1 MNTRTLGVMLA
12 MVTLPLTACV
22 SLPQSGSVQPG
33 PRQDQENQSGA
44 PFDYNPPGPSRGDT
58 PVDVVGGFLQA
69 MQATPQTTTV
79 AREFLTDEASTGWV
93 PTKSTL
99 IYGSGDLSYLG
110 RSVTMSFGDTVDLNG
125 RGEWLG
131 NLHGNRGVE
140 YRLTVVNQQGE
151 WRISNPPD
159 ALIVPRSHFETRF
172 QQYYLYFFD
181 KAAQI
186 LVPEPVYLPRGEQAP
201 TLLIEG
207 LLKGPDQE
215 LLGATRTFIPSQ
227 TELEISVPVARD
239 GIAEV
244 PLSDEVLD
252 LDDDDLELALAQI
265 GWTLRQVPGIEQMR
279 ITVDGSPLDIPD
291 QGVEQDVRAWP
302 EYDPSINWAS
312 QELFGIRD
320 GRVVTRLAGE
330 EVRIAGL
337 FGTEP
342 SGLRTIGVDLPAE
355 QIAGVSKDGT
365 TVFVSPRARD
375 VGEVPDVGSADV
387 AYPHGTD
394 VLRPAWDIYGQ
405 VWLID
410 RSRDGAAL
418 FVVRDG
424 VSRRVE
430 APGITGK
437 NIKGFILSR
446 DGTRLV
452 AIVDGKN
459 RDRLVISRIARDDE
473 GQVRRVAPAVDL
485 PIGDFEV
492 DEIRDLAW
500 RTPGSVALLA
510 GPTPGLSQVIV
521 TLVDGSSALGDV
533 ASNTEIFRD
542 DADRIVTSPA
552 VGAPLYVGTT
562 NGQLFELAANGRWIG
577 TSINSG
583 LVSPTF
589 VG

>member
-1 MNTRTLGVMLA
+1 MIGVVVVAL
-12 MVTLPLTACV
+12 TLPLTACV

-33 PRQDQENQSGA
+33 PRQDQGVQSEA
-44 PFDYNPPGPSRGDT
+44 PFDYNPPGPGAGDT
-58 PVDVVGGFLQA
+58 PVDIVGGFLQA
-69 MQATPQTTTV
+69 MQATPQRTAV
-79 AREFLTDEASTGWV
+79 AREFLSDEGSTGWV

-99 IYGSGDLSYLG
+99 IYGSGDLRNSG
-110 RSVTMSFGDTVDLNG
+110 HTVTMDFGETIELNG

-131 NLHGNRGVE
+131 DLHGNRGVE
-140 YRLTVVNQQGE
+140 YHLTLIHQQGE

-181 KAAQI
+181 KSAQI

-207 LLKGPDQE
+207 LLRGPDQN
-215 LLGATRTFIPSQ
+215 LLGSTRTFIPSQ

-239 GIAEV
+239 GVAEV

-252 LDDDDLELALAQI
+252 LDDGELDLALAQI
-265 GWTLRQVPGIEQMR
+265 GWTLRQIPGIEQMR
-279 ITVDGSPLDIPD
+279 ITVDGSPLEISD
-291 QGVEQDVRAWP
+291 QGAEQNIRAWP
-302 EYDPSINWAS
+302 EYDPSVNWAS
-312 QELFGIRD
+312 HELFGIRD

-330 EVRIAGL
+330 ELRIAGL

-342 SGLRTIGVDLPAE
+342 SRLRTIGVDLSAE
-355 QIAGVSKDGT
+355 QVAGVSKDGT
-365 TVFVSPRARD
+365 TVLVAPRARD
-375 VGEVPDVGSADV
+375 VGEVPAAGSADV
-387 AYPHGTD
+387 VYSSGTD
-394 VLRPAWDIYGQ
+394 VLRPEWDIYGQ

-410 RSRDGAAL
+410 RSRHGAVL
-418 FVVRDG
+418 SVVQAG
-424 VSRRVE
+424 VPVE
-430 APGITGK
+430 FDAPGITGA
-437 NIKGFILSR
+437 NIKAFILSR

-459 RDRLVISRIARDDE
+459 TDRLVVSRISRNDD
-473 GQVRRVAPAVDL
+473 GQVRRLANATDL
-485 PIGDFEV
+485 PIGDFQV

-533 ASNTEIFRD
+533 ASNAEIFRD
-542 DADRIVTSPA
+542 EADRIVTSPA
-552 VGAPLYVGTT
+552 LGAPLYVGTT
-562 NGQLFELAANGRWIG
+562 SGQLFELAANGRWIG
-577 TSINSG
+577 TSVSSG
-583 LVSPTF
+583 LISPTF